1 MDHEKSTQKI
11 VGYSDAP
18 FVMQLR
24 FELRSLIGLEEPY
37 DHEEDS
43 YKEIHGEEIYSKE
56 VYSKEVCREEDR
68 RKGKEGSREKNR
80 SEENSGEEEEFRS
93 KVQSFGRQKC

>member
-18 FVMQLR
+18 LVMQLR

-37 DHEEDS
+37 DHEEGNGEEGIDKEIHD
-43 YKEIHGEEIYSKE
+43 KEIHGEE
-56 VYSKEVCREEDR
+56 VCR
-68 RKGKEGSREKNR
+68 KEGSREKNR

>member
-37 DHEEDS
+37 DHEEGNGEEGIDKEIHDKEIHD
-43 YKEIHGEEIYSKE
+43 KEIHGEE
-56 VYSKEVCREEDR
+56 VCR
-68 RKGKEGSREKNR
+68 KEGSREKNR